1 MSRFYRKFGHI
12 TIAGDLIGSRMPG
25 PTSSVIMAYW
35 PGRGNTLTNIDYAR
49 MKVGV
54 VQYFK
59 SHLLVYHNGGVLHKD
74 EHVFAYIIWILTMT
88 VCANTFVSVSS
99 SCLPPVQR
107 IGCRCA
113 YTIMP
118 VDFGVLSESVFSLL
132 ALYL

>member
-25 PTSSVIMAYW
+25 GSSSVIMAYW

-74 EHVFAYIIWILTMT
+74 EHVFAYILWILTMT
-88 VCANTFVSVSS
+88 GMVYQPLYVPTHLKVLVVPVYYLFSV
-99 SCLPPVQR
+99 
-107 IGCRCA
+107 
-113 YTIMP
+113 
-118 VDFGVLSESVFSLL
+118 
-132 ALYL
+132 